1 MKKQNK
7 NKVSLIKCMSIFDGL
22 KMPWG
27 LLLVGL
33 IFTVFS
39 SWAALTTVTFSGNAV
54 DASGE
59 VPTAELISYVAAT
72 FISLAFMITGGVAT
86 NFAYV
91 KIRYLLRNRLWH
103 KIMVTKQKV
112 YDINGGET
120 LISRITADAE
130 FSSKFF
136 EIGFGLLS
144 TLISVVM
151 YILQMWLINKTM
163 LMWTAV
169 IIPIC
174 LILGMGYAFVRFL
187 VYIKVQGKLADATA
201 YLTERTKDMN
211 LIKTCNA
218 TETEIAKGKSYF
230 REQYK
235 AQLKLG
241 FSGMLATV
249 ISTILDV
256 CGKVVPFLVGAVL
269 VANGEISVGVL
280 VTIQGLFVNILTVG
294 GTVTTNAAGIKE
306 AHGALVRVV
315 TLLEAE
321 EEDRTVGETLAAGS
335 EEDLIFDQVSFS
347 YNEEKQ
353 VLKNISCSIPKNQI
367 TAVVGTNG
375 SGKTTMMKLLTRLYE
390 PEAGTIR
397 FGDTN
402 ASVYSLDSWRQQ
414 ICLIA
419 QGSPMMA
426 GTIRENICYGRND
439 DVSEEELLHVA
450 KLSHVWDFVQELPK
464 GFDSE
469 VLPCGSNFSGGQR
482 QCIAIARAMMSKSEY
497 LLLDESTSNLD
508 VKREKDVLEAMSE
521 LMKDRT
527 TIIIAHSL
535 ATIRNA
541 DHVIVLNNGQ
551 IETEGAPAD
560 ILRQTGNYLDKMMK
574 RKGTAVPAGNNQGKG
589 GNNYG

>member
-7 NKVSLIKCMSIFDGL
+7 NKVSLVKCMSIFDGL

-27 LLLVGL
+27 QLLLGL

-54 DASGE
+54 DASGD
-59 VPTAELISYVAAT
+59 VPTEELVAYVSAT
-72 FISLAFMITGGVAT
+72 LISLAFLVISGICT

-91 KIRYLLRNRLWH
+91 KIRYLLRNRLWQ
-103 KIMVTKQKV
+103 KIMVTKQSV
-112 YDINGGET
+112 YDVDGGET
-120 LISRITADAE
+120 LISRVTTDSE
-130 FSSKFF
+130 FASKFF
-136 EIGFGLLS
+136 EVAFGLLS

-151 YILQMWLINKTM
+151 YVLQMWLINKTM
-163 LMWTAV
+163 LMWAAV
-169 IIPIC
+169 VVPIC
-174 LILGMGYAFVRFL
+174 IILGMGYAFVRFL
-187 VYIKVQGKLADATA
+187 VYIKVQGKMAEATA

-218 TETEIAKGKSYF
+218 TETEIAKGKHYF
-230 REQYK
+230 HEQYK
-235 AQLKLG
+235 VQLKLQ

-249 ISTILDV
+249 IGTMLDV
-256 CGKVVPFLVGAVL
+256 CGKVIPFLVGAVL

-280 VTIQGLFVNILTVG
+280 VTIQGLFVNILNVG
-294 GTVTTNAAGIKE
+294 ATVTTNAAGIKE
-306 AHGALVRVV
+306 AHGALIRIV

-321 EEDRTVGETLAAGS
+321 EEDRMAGETLAAGS
-335 EEDLIFDQVSFS
+335 EEDLIFEQVNFS
-347 YNEEKQ
+347 YNDEKQ
-353 VLKNISCSIPKNQI
+353 VLKNISCRIPKNQV
-367 TAVVGTNG
+367 TAVVGSNG

-390 PEAGTIR
+390 PDSGMVR
-397 FGDTN
+397 FGDTD

-426 GTIRENICYGRND
+426 GTIRENICYGRAD
-439 DVSEEELLHVA
+439 DVSEEELMRVA
-450 KLSHVWDFVQELPK
+450 KLSHVWDFVQELPE

-469 VLPCGSNFSGGQR
+469 VAGGGSNFSGGQR
-482 QCIAIARAMMSKSEY
+482 QCIAIARAMMSKAEY

-508 VKREKDVLEAMSE
+508 VKREKDVMEAMSE

-551 IETEGAPAD
+551 IETEGTPAD

-574 RKGTAVPAGNNQGKG
+574 RKGNAVPAGNS
-589 GNNYG
+589 